1 VFLEAL
7 WAHRI
12 SRHRATGVTPFELGF
27 GQEAMLLVEINL
39 QSLRVDKQNALSVQ
53 EHADLM
59 MDNIDEIADNRL
71 KALREIE
78 KEKLRLAQAY
88 NKSAREKSFQV
99 GDLVWKMI
107 LPRSYV
113 W

>member
-1 VFLEAL
+1 V
-7 WAHRI
+7 
-12 SRHRATGVTPFELGF
+12 TGVTPFELGF

-78 KEKLRLAQAY
+78 KEKL
-88 NKSAREKSFQV
+88 
-99 GDLVWKMI
+99 
-107 LPRSYV
+107 
-113 W
+113 